1 MQVKVNNIAKTFN
14 SRRGATLALQQLNF
28 QASQGEFV
36 AMVGPSGCG
45 KSTLLRL
52 VAGLSEPS
60 TGGIEFLGWPT
71 APRCALVFQE
81 ASLLP
86 WLRVVEN
93 VAFGLETQ
101 GVPPATRR
109 QRAVALLQ
117 RMGLGAFA
125 DHYPH
130 ELSGGMC
137 QRVGIARAWI
147 TEPEILLMDEPF
159 RALDAQTRLV
169 MQQELLQL
177 WQARRTLVLY
187 VTHDIDE
194 ALLLADRV
202 LVMSGRP
209 GQIREELTVPLPR
222 PRALTGRMPAEV
234 EELKWHIWNM
244 LEQEVRQTLRAT
256 AVNQP

>member
-1 MQVKVNNIAKTFN
+1 MGVQVRNVTKTFD
-14 SRRGATLALQQLNF
+14 SRSGRTLALHRLNF
-28 QASQGEFV
+28 VVDQGEFV
-36 AMVGPSGCG
+36 ALVGPSGCG

-52 VAGLSEPS
+52 VAGLSEPDE
-60 TGGIEFLGWPT
+60 GVIEFPDWSVSPHR
-71 APRCALVFQE
+71 AMVFQD

-86 WLRVVEN
+86 WLSVVDN

-101 GVPPATRR
+101 GVPPTQRR

-125 DHYPH
+125 EHYPH
-130 ELSGGMC
+130 ELSGGMR

-147 TEPEILLMDEPF
+147 TEPAILLMDEPF

-169 MQQELLQL
+169 MQEELLQL
-177 WQARRTLVLY
+177 WQERRTLVCY

-209 GQIREELTVPLPR
+209 GHILEEIRVPLPR
-222 PRALTGRMPAEV
+222 PRDLAGRMPTEV
-234 EELKWHIWNM
+234 EELKWHIWSM
-244 LEQEVRQTLRAT
+244 LEQEVRQTLHPRS
-256 AVNQP
+256 VNEG

>member
-1 MQVKVNNIAKTFN
+1 MGVQVCHVTKTFD
-14 SRRGATLALQQLNF
+14 SRRGRTLALHRLNF
-28 QASQGEFV
+28 VADQGEFV
-36 AMVGPSGCG
+36 ALVGPSGCG

-52 VAGLSEPS
+52 LAGLSAPEE
-60 TGGIEFLGWPT
+60 GVIEFT
-71 APRCALVFQE
+71 AWARPPQRAMVFQD

-86 WLRVVEN
+86 WLRVVDN
-93 VAFGLETQ
+93 VAFGLEAQ
-101 GVPPATRR
+101 GLPPLDRR

-130 ELSGGMC
+130 ELSGGMR

-169 MQQELLQL
+169 MQEELLQL
-177 WQARRTLVLY
+177 WQERHTLVFY

-209 GQIREELTVPLPR
+209 GHIREDLHVPLPR
-222 PRALTGRMPAEV
+222 PRNLTGRQQPDI
-234 EELKWHIWNM
+234 EELKWHIWSM
-244 LEQEVRQTLRAT
+244 LEQEVRQTLGTT
-256 AVNQP
+256 AVKQS

>member
-1 MQVKVNNIAKTFN
+1 MQVQVRNVSKTFD
-14 SRRGATLALQQLNF
+14 SRRGSTLALHCLTF
-28 QASQGEFV
+28 AAHQGEFV
-36 AMVGPSGCG
+36 ALVGPSGCG

-52 VAGLSEPS
+52 VAGLSEADE
-60 TGGIEFLGWPT
+60 GVIEFLDWSVSPHR
-71 APRCALVFQE
+71 AMVFQD

-86 WLRVVEN
+86 WLRVVDN
-93 VAFGLETQ
+93 VAFGLEMQ
-101 GVPPATRR
+101 GCPLAVRH
-109 QRAVALLQ
+109 QRALALLR
-117 RMGLGAFA
+117 RMGLDAFA
-125 DHYPH
+125 DHYPY
-130 ELSGGMC
+130 ELSGGMR

-177 WQARRTLVLY
+177 WQERRTLVIY

-209 GQIREELTVPLPR
+209 GQIRQEITVPLPR
-222 PRALTGRMPAEV
+222 PRDLAGRMPTEV
-234 EELKWHIWNM
+234 EELKWHIWSM
-244 LEQEVRQTLRAT
+244 LEQEVRQTLHPR
-256 AVNQP
+256 AVNAG

>member
-1 MQVKVNNIAKTFN
+1 MGVQVRNVTKTFAA
-14 SRRGATLALQQLNF
+14 RRGQTVALQRLNLV
-28 QASQGEFV
+28 ADPGEFV
-36 AMVGPSGCG
+36 ALVGPSGCG

-52 VAGLSEPS
+52 LAGLSEPEEGS
-60 TGGIEFLGWPT
+60 ITFTGWAQP
-71 APRCALVFQE
+71 PRPAMVFQD

-86 WLRVVEN
+86 WLRVVDN
-93 VAFGLETQ
+93 VALGLEAQ
-101 GVPPATRR
+101 GVPAAERR

-130 ELSGGMC
+130 ELSGGMR

-147 TEPEILLMDEPF
+147 TAPAILLMDEPF

-169 MQQELLQL
+169 MQAELLQL
-177 WQARRTLVLY
+177 WQERRTLVFY

-209 GQIREELTVPLPR
+209 GHIRAEIAVPLPR
-222 PRALTGRMPAEV
+222 PRDLRGRQQAAV
-234 EELKWHIWNM
+234 EELKWHIWSM
-244 LEQEVRQTLRAT
+244 LEQEVRQTLNLT
-256 AVNQP
+256 AA